1 MKAATLFGPFDL
13 RMQDVATPQPKPG
26 EVLVRMKA
34 AGVCGSDL
42 HFYDGSHP
50 YKNYPRTY
58 GHELAGIIE
67 DTASG
72 NTAEVKK
79 GDRVV
84 VEPLIPCGT
93 CYACRVGK
101 YNCCS
106 HLKVIGAHVEGGFA
120 DFVIVRQDKVYRIP
134 DEVPF
139 DIASVFEP
147 YTIAGQC
154 VKRGQ
159 VQIAE
164 TVLIIGCGAIG
175 LALTD
180 FCKAI
185 GAVVIVADVHE
196 YRLAKA
202 KELGADIVIDSG
214 KDDLLKRIREITKD
228 EGASVV
234 IEATGVAAIMQK
246 TEELVAPGGRIVI
259 VGLTNDKVA
268 FTGINFTKNEMT
280 ILGSRNS
287 TNMFPRV
294 IELVSQKRLHPEKL
308 ISHRFRFSEIEEA
321 FRYINK
327 NLGKVSK
334 AVIEFDGA

>member
-1 MKAATLFGPFDL
+1 MKAATLFGPFDP
-13 RMQDVATPQPKPG
+13 RMQELPAPKPGPG

-58 GHELAGIIE
+58 GHELAGVIE
-67 DTASG
+67 EADTGKAS
-72 NTAEVKK
+72 AAAR

-106 HLKVIGAHVEGGFA
+106 RLKVIGAHVEGGFA
-120 DFVIVRQDKVYRIP
+120 DFLTVRADKVHRIP
-134 DEVPF
+134 DGIPF

-159 VQIAE
+159 IQLGE
-164 TVLIIGCGAIG
+164 TVLILGCGAIG
-175 LALTD
+175 LAITD
-180 FCKAI
+180 FCRAI
-185 GAVVIVADVHE
+185 GAVIIVADVHE

-202 KELGADIVIDSG
+202 KELGADIIIDSG
-214 KDDLLKRIREITKD
+214 KEDLVKRVREITND
-228 EGASVV
+228 EGAGIVM
-234 IEATGVAAIMQK
+234 EATGVASIMQR
-246 TEELVAPGGRIVI
+246 TEDLVAPGGRVVI
-259 VGLTNDKVA
+259 VGLTNEKVA

-294 IELVSQKRLHPEKL
+294 IELVQQKRLHPEKL
-308 ISHRFRFSEIEEA
+308 ISHRFKFAEIAEA
-321 FRYINK
+321 FRFIAK

-334 AVIEFDGA
+334 AVIQFDGE